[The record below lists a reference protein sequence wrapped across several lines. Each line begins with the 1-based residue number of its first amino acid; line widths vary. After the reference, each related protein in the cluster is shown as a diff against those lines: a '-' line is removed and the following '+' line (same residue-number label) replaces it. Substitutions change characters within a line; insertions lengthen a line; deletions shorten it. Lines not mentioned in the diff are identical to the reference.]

1 MSKAIKR
8 IIIGVLASSVIM
20 LCGTEADVSAATKHN
35 VTYVYGTKMVTV
47 QVKHG
52 QNAPVPTD
60 TYVPGYQFTSWVG
73 NAANVTEDR
82 VILGAYTKDATV
94 AAPVAA
100 SMVSDYTKKFNS
112 NKSAKWPEW
121 WATLNLPKGVPG
133 KTCALHWFNEW
144 TGELWKTDIIPYG
157 SSMPTP
163 PDPCLSGYDFAGWEG
178 DWTNV
183 TEDRAIGACYY
194 ITHKV
199 KYIDSI
205 DDDVIDVH
213 YVRDGEG
220 DWVDPPHH
228 DGKKFVHYEQDDGSE
243 FPGSIH
249 YDMDVYAIYK
259 DRD

>member
-20 LCGTEADVSAATKHN
+20 LCCTGSDVSAATKHN

-112 NKSAKWPEW
+112 NKSAK
-121 WATLNLPKGVPG
+121 
-133 KTCALHWFNEW
+133 
-144 TGELWKTDIIPYG
+144 
-157 SSMPTP
+157 
-163 PDPCLSGYDFAGWEG
+163 
-178 DWTNV
+178 
-183 TEDRAIGACYY
+183 
-194 ITHKV
+194 
-199 KYIDSI
+199 
-205 DDDVIDVH
+205 
-213 YVRDGEG
+213 
-220 DWVDPPHH
+220 
-228 DGKKFVHYEQDDGSE
+228 
-243 FPGSIH
+243 
-249 YDMDVYAIYK
+249 
-259 DRD
+259 

>member
-1 MSKAIKR
+1 MNRALKKT
-8 IIIGVLASSVIM
+8 IISILASSIIM
-20 LCGTEADVSAATKHN
+20 LCIGEANVEAAVKHN

-73 NAANVTEDR
+73 NAASVTEDR
-82 VILGAYTKDATV
+82 VILGAYSKDPV
-94 AAPVAA
+94 VSAPVAA
-100 SMVSDYTKKFNS
+100 AVVSDYTRKFNS

-121 WATLNLPKGVPG
+121 WSTLNLPKGVPG

-157 SSMPTP
+157 SSLATP
-163 PDPCLSGYDFAGWEG
+163 PDPCLAGYDFAGWEG

-199 KYIDSI
+199 KYIDTV

-213 YVRDGEG
+213 YVRDGDG
-220 DWVDPPHH
+220 DWVDPPYHS
-228 DGKKFVHYEQDDGSE
+228 GKKFVGYEQSDGSE
-243 FPGSIH
+243 FPSAIH

-259 DRD
+259 DKN